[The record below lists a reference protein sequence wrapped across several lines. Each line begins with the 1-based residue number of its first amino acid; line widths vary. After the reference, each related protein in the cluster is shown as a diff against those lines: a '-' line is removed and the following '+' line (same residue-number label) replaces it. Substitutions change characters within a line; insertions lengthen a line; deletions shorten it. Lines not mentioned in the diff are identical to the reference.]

1 MVVASVG
8 VDLGHL
14 PGGSAADG
22 LEVDALAEDVQLVRL
37 DLDGDLL
44 AGLAAAD

>member
-1 MVVASVG
+1 MVVASMSA
-8 VDLGHL
+8 DLSHL
-14 PGGSAADG
+14 LGGGARDR

-44 AGLAAAD
+44 AGVAAAD